1 MNDAGFLNRWSRRK
15 LGADKGAQVGPEPGQ
30 GPATAVS
37 APAAEK
43 EFADFDF
50 QSLDFHSDYR
60 RFMKAAVPDEVRR
73 KALRKLW
80 SSNDIISQPDELDDY
95 LEDFRE
101 EVMGLPEGMAKSAY
115 EIGRGFLP
123 AAADPPSESTREATG
138 NETAEPA
145 AASGVQKAE
154 TEAAPADARRDADG
168 STGQRQS

>member
-15 LGADKGAQVGPEPGQ
+15 LGADKRAQVGQEPGE
-30 GPATAVS
+30 GPATAIS

-123 AAADPPSESTREATG
+123 AAADAPSEGTREAAG
-138 NETAEPA
+138 SETAA
-145 AASGVQKAE
+145 AASGTQKAE
-154 TEAAPADARRDADG
+154 TETAPADARRDVYG
-168 STGQRQS
+168 STGERQS